1 VLGES
6 KITCKAIIVLLKTT
20 KSAVESLRVL
30 AGAVRVL
37 VGAEIRLVETTM
49 SVLSEA

>member
-1 VLGES
+1 MIVNTMRRVLGGAKS
-6 KITCKAIIVLLKTT
+6 TCKTA
-20 KSAVESLRVL
+20 KSAGESLRVL

-37 VGAEIRLVETTM
+37 AGVEIRLRETV